1 MGEEKMP
8 DEMTTEE
15 YQAELLGR
23 IKERFE
29 EVECLHMIS
38 SFLQQLSDEV
48 RETAFINTDRTSAC
62 TFSLRVRL

>member
-1 MGEEKMP
+1 MP

-48 RETAFINTDRTSAC
+48 RETAFINEVWARINKK
-62 TFSLRVRL
+62 RKEEGEE